1 MTIDPLISLD
11 SFSVKKGIYI
21 RYRALEYAKP
31 KQETFYFVRL
41 GSDVAQ
47 SDRAPNN
54 NRKIASSMS
63 RQGITRCCV
72 RSKNNQNG
80 GAAQ

>member
-1 MTIDPLISLD
+1 MRC
-11 SFSVKKGIYI
+11 K
-21 RYRALEYAKP
+21 ALEYAKP
-31 KQETFYFVRL
+31 KQETFYYVRL

-72 RSKNNQNG
+72 RSKDNQSG